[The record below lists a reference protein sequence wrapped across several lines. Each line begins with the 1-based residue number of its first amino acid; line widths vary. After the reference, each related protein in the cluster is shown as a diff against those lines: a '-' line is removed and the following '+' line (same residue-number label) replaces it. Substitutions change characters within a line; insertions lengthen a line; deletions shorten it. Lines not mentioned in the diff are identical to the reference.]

1 MSSKLGGR
9 EPKSYVIGTKT
20 VFYLPL
26 YAVKSQPMIPKGAKR
41 TFHDGTRLHRMVE
54 STISH
59 GITVY
64 KEEFEGCREYLSQLG
79 CEKIRAEQMTTDLP
93 RYCPKCLKPDG
104 YPHMRLYRK
113 VKSNRN
119 KDTDTFNYDLNLVA
133 KNSIKYEVYYSHSK
147 PALHQCHI
155 GYWTP
160 NGYVLAEGIDHE
172 RMSPYYIVRQN
183 GGFMEFEMPDKKLK
197 PGKILT

>member
-1 MSSKLGGR
+1 MSAKLGGR
-9 EPKSYVIGTKT
+9 RPKSHVIGARI

-26 YAVKSQPMIPKGAKR
+26 YSVKSQPIIPEGAKR
-41 TFHDGTRLHRMVE
+41 TYHDGTRLQRITG

-59 GITVY
+59 GIFIY
-64 KEEFEGCREYLSQLG
+64 EKEFERCKAYLSQLG
-79 CEKIRAEQMTTDLP
+79 YKKIRAEQMKTDLP

-104 YPHMRLYRK
+104 YPHMRLYHK

-119 KDTDTFNYDLNLVA
+119 RNADTFNYDLNLVS

-147 PALHQCHI
+147 PTLHQCHI

-160 NGYVLAEGIDHE
+160 SGYVLAEGIDPQK
-172 RMSPYYIVRQN
+172 MSPYYIVKQN
-183 GGFMEFEMPDKKLK
+183 GGFMELEMPDRKLK
-197 PGKILT
+197 PGKVLT